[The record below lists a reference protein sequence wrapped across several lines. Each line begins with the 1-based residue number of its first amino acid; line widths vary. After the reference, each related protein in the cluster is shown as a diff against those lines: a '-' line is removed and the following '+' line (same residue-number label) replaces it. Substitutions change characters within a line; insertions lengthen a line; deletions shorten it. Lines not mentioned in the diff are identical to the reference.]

1 MYINTCYG
9 FLILI
14 KYFLVYSTH
23 AIKNSSFLK
32 NIYKNK
38 KPFSKCQ
45 RAGKSRLPLLERFR
59 TFKEDIGIE
68 NIKLNQ
74 LILQY

>member
-1 MYINTCYG
+1 
-9 FLILI
+9 
-14 KYFLVYSTH
+14 
-23 AIKNSSFLK
+23 
-32 NIYKNK
+32 
-38 KPFSKCQ
+38 
-45 RAGKSRLPLLERFR
+45 LESFR

>member
-1 MYINTCYG
+1 LFFY
-9 FLILI
+9 
-14 KYFLVYSTH
+14 
-23 AIKNSSFLK
+23 
-32 NIYKNK
+32 
-38 KPFSKCQ
+38 
-45 RAGKSRLPLLERFR
+45 RKSPSAKAKRLGIVRLPLLESFR